1 MDENYWFLPLSGSQ
15 PQGDPGLLLNILSL
29 NTNMLNTASNRPTLG
44 TPSAL
49 EGTQDYLTLSHLT
62 PRPRK
67 VRSHGWLVTELRSD
81 LA

>member
-29 NTNMLNTASNRPTLG
+29 NTNMLNTASNRPPLG

-49 EGTQDYLTLSHLT
+49 EGTHLT

-67 VRSHGWLVTELRSD
+67 VRSQGWLVTELRSD